1 MFQYLY
7 DWMQSIA
14 YFMILITILMHV
26 IPNQG
31 YQKYIRFFTGA
42 LLVILL
48 LTPVWKLTG
57 MSEDIRKI
65 YEGSDYEEAV
75 ERIEEA
81 GADPGDMGQQRT
93 GEVGKAGEEE
103 TEIKVEEIQIG
114 R

>member
-1 MFQYLY
+1 MLSQ
-7 DWMQSIA
+7 
-14 YFMILITILMHV
+14 
-26 IPNQG
+26 
-31 YQKYIRFFTGA
+31 IRGTRNTFVFLRVA

-57 MSEDIRKI
+57 MGEDIRKI